1 MSIVKED
8 KYHRLC
14 VAGAGAEINSC
25 SGSSWLD
32 RPSVFRPRAVDL
44 PLLDCFVLVHIDGG
58 DGMLG
63 ARLHL
68 PFNLPLGALRVGLE
82 QVYPLFSFDPAGN
95 GEREKI
101 MEEVNFIKGDDL
113 CARSEVDTLS
123 VLQAS
128 SLDCVMAKAI
138 PQMNQ

>member
-1 MSIVKED
+1 M
-8 KYHRLC
+8 
-14 VAGAGAEINSC
+14 
-25 SGSSWLD
+25 
-32 RPSVFRPRAVDL
+32 FRPRAVDL

-101 MEEVNFIKGDDL
+101 IIEEVNFIKGDDL

>member
-1 MSIVKED
+1 M
-8 KYHRLC
+8 
-14 VAGAGAEINSC
+14 
-25 SGSSWLD
+25 
-32 RPSVFRPRAVDL
+32 
-44 PLLDCFVLVHIDGG
+44 
-58 DGMLG
+58 
-63 ARLHL
+63 
-68 PFNLPLGALRVGLE
+68 E